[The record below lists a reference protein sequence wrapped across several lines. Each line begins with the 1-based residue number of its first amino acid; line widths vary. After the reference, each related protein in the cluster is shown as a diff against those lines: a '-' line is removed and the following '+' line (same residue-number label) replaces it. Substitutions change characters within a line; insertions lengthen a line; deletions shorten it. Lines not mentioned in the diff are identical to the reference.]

1 MLESNHKYA
10 IIWDMDGVLV
20 DTGEYHFESWVK
32 TFDQLG
38 LPFSEEQFRA
48 TFGMNNAGILEII
61 CGKKLSPDQEQRLGD
76 FKEEVFR
83 EAIKGKATLLP
94 GIEESL
100 KNFSEWNLKQAIA
113 SSAPPKNI
121 EVLVKE
127 LEIGKYFDALVSG
140 FDIPGKPDPGVFLK
154 AARQVG
160 VSPENCIVIED
171 AVAGVAGAKNAG
183 MKCIAVTT
191 TNPAEALSKADLV
204 FVNLLGLDQSSL
216 FALFKQANQQ
226 QG

>member
-1 MLESNHKYA
+1 MLDSNHQYA

-32 TFDQLG
+32 TFNQLG
-38 LPFSEEQFRA
+38 IPFSEEQFRA

-61 CGKKLSPDQEQRLGD
+61 CGKKLPPDQEQRLGD

-83 EAIKGKATLLP
+83 EAIKGKAALLP
-94 GIEESL
+94 GTEDAL

-140 FDIPGKPDPGVFLK
+140 WDIPGKPDPGVFLK

-160 VSPENCIVIED
+160 ISPENCIVIED

-191 TNPAEALSKADLV
+191 TNTAKALSKADLI
-204 FVNLLGLDQSSL
+204 FESLEGLKRQSL
-216 FALFKQANQQ
+216 FELFV
-226 QG
+226 

>member
-1 MLESNHKYA
+1 MLDSNHQYA

-32 TFDQLG
+32 TFNQLG
-38 LPFSEEQFRA
+38 IPFSEEQFRA

-61 CGKKLSPDQEQRLGD
+61 CGKKLPPDQEKRLGD

-83 EAIKGKATLLP
+83 EAIKGKAALLP
-94 GIEESL
+94 GTEDAL

-140 FDIPGKPDPGVFLK
+140 WDIPGKPDP
-154 AARQVG
+154 
-160 VSPENCIVIED
+160 
-171 AVAGVAGAKNAG
+171 
-183 MKCIAVTT
+183 
-191 TNPAEALSKADLV
+191 
-204 FVNLLGLDQSSL
+204 
-216 FALFKQANQQ
+216 
-226 QG
+226 

>member
-1 MLESNHKYA
+1 MLDSNYSYA

-20 DTGEYHFESWVK
+20 DTGTYHFESWVK

-38 LPFSEEQFRA
+38 IPFSEEQFRA

-61 CGKKLSPDQEQRLGD
+61 CGKKLPPAQEQRLGD

-94 GIEESL
+94 GIENAL

-160 VSPENCIVIED
+160 VSPGNCIVIED

-191 TNPAEALSKADLV
+191 TNTAQALSKADLI
-204 FVNLLGLDQSSL
+204 FEDLEGLTRQSL
-216 FALFKQANQQ
+216 FALLE
-226 QG
+226 